1 MARRWYNEDFRKL
14 YTRQDG
20 PWLALPFCARG
31 LAADLLRY
39 ADDRGV
45 VAIVGEGE
53 EEGDAIAAVVR
64 AKFDERE
71 TMIRAVKAL
80 RAEGY
85 LARKGDRLLI
95 KNFVAAQQRLSQE
108 AARAQRAR
116 DKKATDGV
124 TVEGVTEGGRGRDVG
139 RDESVTSDPP
149 NVTQKFAVS
158 RRDETRREEPPPAR
172 AVRDPSTSTTDTA
185 PDRWTPLDFETA
197 WWEIVGGAPTGNPMK
212 REEAI
217 RLATDTAAHE
227 NADPAKVG
235 RELLSEFVVLVDHWA
250 TTGQKI
256 APAKSVEKFIEH
268 FAKVAEQRKG
278 GSGSNGVKGQ
288 HPEIARLVRE
298 TRGM

>member
-172 AVRDPSTSTTDTA
+172 AGGGSSRLVSSRLDTANFCVTFGGSLVTLSSRPTSRPRPPSVTPSTV
-185 PDRWTPLDFETA
+185 TPSVAFLSRARCARAASCESRCCAATKFL
-197 WWEIVGGAPTGNPMK
+197 
-212 REEAI
+212 I
-217 RLATDTAAHE
+217 RSRSPL
-227 NADPAKVG
+227 
-235 RELLSEFVVLVDHWA
+235 R
-250 TTGQKI
+250 
-256 APAKSVEKFIEH
+256 
-268 FAKVAEQRKG
+268 
-278 GSGSNGVKGQ
+278 
-288 HPEIARLVRE
+288 AR
-298 TRGM
+298 